1 MMWTYVERAI
11 LTATALTTTLT
22 LFAAPTSVTLP
33 AIVAVTALSILRLV
47 NNSARWQMAPAYL
60 AVAWLCVAVGT
71 ELPVGVRI
79 VGGLVALVLSTV
91 SAALVVGFPIPSLP
105 QPDGPFAVGVITTTE
120 ERDVRTAPRMGR
132 RRLFVTTWYPAEA
145 NLNQRHSEGE
155 ALWFEFH
162 EAPGIPSGLRRL
174 AGYLKQVRT
183 HAIRGAHAS
192 RHAATAPVILYQPG
206 LVSITAENSLLMES
220 LASHGY
226 VVVSVRHIDQ
236 RAELEEADAAV
247 APATASRT
255 QEINRAL
262 RGDLTRSERAR
273 ISAELYQLSTS
284 AATVVARRT
293 EDSQHVLDR
302 LPSILATVPGYP
314 TDELGSGQ
322 PIATMGLSLG
332 GAVAS
337 ELSKIDNRCTVAIN
351 IDGGLYSERP
361 HDPLSVPYLM
371 IYSELNSGSNDF
383 ARDTAQAEFHE
394 MTAPGTKHLDFH
406 DATVVLPILRWLGHL
421 GDASGI
427 GVARWKNSQIRQF
440 LDRTVRCTTPDISAG

>member
-1 MMWTYVERAI
+1 MWTFVERAT
-11 LTATALTTTLT
+11 LTATALTTTLI
-22 LFAAPTSVTLP
+22 LFAAPTSVALP

-47 NNSARWQMAPAYL
+47 NNSARWQMAPGYL
-60 AVAWLCVAVGT
+60 AVVWLCVAVVT

-79 VGGLVALVLSTV
+79 VGGLVALLLSTA

-105 QPDGPFAVGVITTTE
+105 QPDGPFGVGMITTTE
-120 ERDVRTAPRMGR
+120 ERDVGTAPRMGR

-145 NLNQRHSEGE
+145 NLTQRRGE
-155 ALWFEFH
+155 ALWSEFH

-183 HAIRGAHAS
+183 HAIRDAHAS
-192 RHAATAPVILYQPG
+192 RHATTAPIVLYQPG
-206 LVSITAENSLLMES
+206 LVSITSENSLLMES

-226 VVVSVRHIDQ
+226 IVVSVRHIDQ
-236 RAELEEADAAV
+236 RAELEESNAAV
-247 APATASRT
+247 APATARRT
-255 QEINRAL
+255 QEINREL
-262 RGDLTRSERAR
+262 RGKLTRSERAR

-284 AATVVARRT
+284 TATVVARRT

-302 LPSILATVPGYP
+302 LPTILASVPGYP
-314 TDELGSGQ
+314 TGEVGSGR

-337 ELSKIDNRCTVAIN
+337 ELSKIDNRCTAAIN

-383 ARDTAQAEFHE
+383 ARDIAQAEFHE
-394 MTAPGTKHLDFH
+394 MTVPGAKHLDFH

-427 GVARWKNSQIRQF
+427 EIARWKNSQIQQF
-440 LDRTVRCTTPDISAG
+440 LDRTVRCTTPDTSAG